1 MGQNNSTISLPIPG
15 SGRFGAILTPKQLA
29 PLLHSLLVTK
39 KFGGIFMST
48 SLCFFMFVT
57 LIFSGKIL
65 AKEEIIATITNDENK
80 EVYTFVADVDEQ
92 TDAILNFYKDDY
104 LNGKKYE
111 RELLSTEGL
120 SQEGMVLEQRGDHK
134 VIALKS
140 DNFDLEQG
148 GIVTI
153 DTLFSGVSGQRK
165 AYDLQLAKSKEG
177 WRLFKNNKIVSKLH
191 IVINKK
197 FLLGAVGVKDIVM
210 K

>member
-1 MGQNNSTISLPIPG
+1 
-15 SGRFGAILTPKQLA
+15 
-29 PLLHSLLVTK
+29 
-39 KFGGIFMST
+39 MST
-48 SLCFFMFVT
+48 SLCLFMFVT
-57 LIFSGKIL
+57 LIFSGSLL
-65 AKEEIIATITNDENK
+65 AREEVIATITNDENK
-80 EVYTFVADVDEQ
+80 EVYAFVASIDDE
-92 TDAILNFYKDDY
+92 TDAIQTFYKDDY

-120 SQEGMVLEQRGDHK
+120 SSGGMVLEQRGEHK

-140 DNFDLEQG
+140 HNFDMEQG

-165 AYDLQLAKSKEG
+165 GYELQLAKSKDG
-177 WRLFKNNKIVSKLH
+177 WKLFKNNKIISKLH

-197 FLLGAVGVKDIVM
+197 FLLGAIGVKDIQM

>member
-1 MGQNNSTISLPIPG
+1 
-15 SGRFGAILTPKQLA
+15 
-29 PLLHSLLVTK
+29 
-39 KFGGIFMST
+39 MST

-57 LIFSGKIL
+57 LIFSGRVL

-80 EVYTFVADVDEQ
+80 EVYAFVADIDEE
-92 TDAILNFYKDDY
+92 TDAIRTFYKDDY

-111 RELLSTEGL
+111 RELLSTDGL
-120 SQEGMVLEQRGDHK
+120 ASDGLVLEQRGEHK

-140 DNFDLEQG
+140 QDFDLEQG

-165 AYDLQLAKSKEG
+165 AYELQLAKSKDG
-177 WRLFKNNKIVSKLH
+177 WRLFKNNKIISKLH